1 MTNEELQQILAANN
15 QMMLNTF
22 NTMLTQQTQQFEQL
36 LGQAKTVFYTQGY
49 NDGSAHGYVT
59 AIDAL
64 KPAISDGLRHGSP
77 ECGKAMQS
85 FRSLGLED
93 EE

>member
-1 MTNEELQQILAANN
+1 MTDEELKQVLAANN

-22 NTMLTQQTQQFEQL
+22 DTMLTLQAQQFEQH
-36 LGQAKTVFYTQGY
+36 LGQAKTVFYAQGY

-59 AIDAL
+59 AINAL
-64 KPAISDGLRHGSP
+64 KPAISDGLRYGSP
-77 ECGKAMQS
+77 ECGKTMQS